1 MSNRKDNMSSLEPRN
16 HTKVDPEYYNT
27 ADVHDN
33 DLKIAFMNMPEI
45 LKEKMKKKN
54 PLEKSIKTQTMGE

>member
-1 MSNRKDNMSSLEPRN
+1 MSNREDNMSSLEPRN
-16 HTKVDPEYYNT
+16 PAKVDPEYYNT

-45 LKEKMKKKN
+45 IKEKMKKSFK
-54 PLEKSIKTQTMGE
+54 EMEG

>member
-1 MSNRKDNMSSLEPRN
+1 MSNREDNMSSLEPRN
-16 HTKVDPEYYNT
+16 PTKVDPEYYNT

-45 LKEKMKKKN
+45 IKEKMKKSFREIYEN
-54 PLEKSIKTQTMGE
+54 TNSGGG

>member
-1 MSNRKDNMSSLEPRN
+1 MSNREDNMSSLEPRN
-16 HTKVDPEYYNT
+16 PTKVDPEYYNT

-45 LKEKMKKKN
+45 LKEKMKKKI
-54 PLEKSIKTQTMGE
+54 P